1 MPGLSKLT
9 CAIHRLLED
18 YVKAIEGIKA
28 HLLRQSQ
35 PRKLTFVGE
44 LAHGRFSAKM
54 VSCVG
59 WQMLWGVLLSVIV
72 NILTFVC
79 Q

>member
-1 MPGLSKLT
+1 M
-9 CAIHRLLED
+9 CALHRLLED

-54 VSCVG
+54 VSCVD
-59 WQMLWGVLLSVIV
+59 WQSLWETASLCVTFR
-72 NILTFVC
+72 ILAFVC